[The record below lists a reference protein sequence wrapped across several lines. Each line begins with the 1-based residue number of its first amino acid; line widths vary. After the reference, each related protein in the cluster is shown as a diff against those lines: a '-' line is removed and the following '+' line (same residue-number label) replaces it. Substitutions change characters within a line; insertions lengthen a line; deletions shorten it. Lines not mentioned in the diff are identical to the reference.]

1 MSQDAFTALARAG
14 RDVHV
19 AFMRMPN
26 ATPQTSAIII
36 LGLISLAALLLLAAG
51 TPAVAVKDV
60 LAIIYPPLV
69 ALAAH
74 SDGRARR

>member
-1 MSQDAFTALARAG
+1 MSQDAFTVLAHGR

-19 AFMRMPN
+19 ALMRMHAP
-26 ATPQTSAIII
+26 PQTSAIII

-69 ALAAH
+69 ALAAQ
-74 SDGRARR
+74 SDRKVRR

>member
-1 MSQDAFTALARAG
+1 MSQDAFTVLAHGG

-19 AFMRMPN
+19 AFMRMLDAP
-26 ATPQTSAIII
+26 PQTSAIII

-69 ALAAH
+69 ALAAQ
-74 SDGRARR
+74 SDRKVRR